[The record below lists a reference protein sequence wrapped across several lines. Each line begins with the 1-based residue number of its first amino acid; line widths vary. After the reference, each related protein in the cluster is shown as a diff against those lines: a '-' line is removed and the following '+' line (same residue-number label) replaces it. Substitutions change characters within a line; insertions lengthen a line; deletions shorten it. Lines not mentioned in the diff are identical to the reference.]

1 MSPSVSIITDMLENG
16 NGALTLAEQR
26 SHFTA
31 WALAK
36 SPLLVGTD
44 VRRHQSSPVILW
56 IVVQVSKFSQ
66 DSINILLN
74 SEIIAINQDTQIGE
88 PLKPFFWGKNPDGT
102 WDPYVSLS

>member
-1 MSPSVSIITDMLENG
+1 MPRLLGIILIFTVITILVDLKVDAAYLLLTNLSDMLENG

-44 VRRHQSSPVILW
+44 VICSFFQVNTNDSSRPSLGFIAFPG
-56 IVVQVSKFSQ
+56 FS
-66 DSINILLN
+66 
-74 SEIIAINQDTQIGE
+74 
-88 PLKPFFWGKNPDGT
+88 
-102 WDPYVSLS
+102 